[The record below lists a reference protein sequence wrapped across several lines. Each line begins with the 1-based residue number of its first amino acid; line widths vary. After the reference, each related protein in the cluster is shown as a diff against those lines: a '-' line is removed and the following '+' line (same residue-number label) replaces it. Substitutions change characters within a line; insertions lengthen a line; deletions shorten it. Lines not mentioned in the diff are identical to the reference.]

1 MKPMLNQRQ
10 RQVARSLQ
18 RAMGEILTENGRSW
32 FGNKIVSLTNVYV
45 SPDLGLARFYL
56 SMSMIEDTNQLISD
70 FNAQKR
76 AIKQILAS
84 KIRNQFRRI
93 PEIEFFKDE
102 TLDEQLRMDEVF
114 KSIKKKDS

>member
-18 RAMGEILTENGRSW
+18 RAMGEILAENGRSW

-70 FNAQKR
+70 FNAQKKV
-76 AIKQILAS
+76 IKQIIAS

-93 PEIEFFKDE
+93 
-102 TLDEQLRMDEVF
+102 
-114 KSIKKKDS
+114 

>member
-70 FNAQKR
+70 FNTQKK

-93 PEIEFFKDE
+93 
-102 TLDEQLRMDEVF
+102 
-114 KSIKKKDS
+114 